1 MTQVFTGRV
10 TWRVTGIQER
20 AQRRDMFR
28 HGDTV
33 NNRAAQRRVCR
44 VGDRTRVQHD
54 VTGRT
59 APRHFRLGTVDS
71 EADSQTSC

>member
-1 MTQVFTGRV
+1 
-10 TWRVTGIQER
+10 
-20 AQRRDMFR
+20 MFR
-28 HGDTV
+28 YGDTV

-44 VGDRTRVQHD
+44 VGDRTRVQHDD